1 MLYEITKEPKGL
13 LNLPEGY
20 HSVINSTSNSVY
32 LKPHKSLPLTISN
45 EVTKIKDKNTSID
58 DKYKQ
63 VFHKYHHGVTPHERT
78 GFEEIIRLAP
88 GVTYSTETK
97 ICIFPKLLKMKFHFG
112 LIKIKTWLKN
122 FMKYLPKLWKIQ
134 MQISYYFLM
143 ALTL

>member
-1 MLYEITKEPKGL
+1 MNYQRTKSL

-20 HSVINSTSNSVY
+20 HSVINSTSNKVY

-63 VFHKYHHGVTPHERT
+63 VFPYYHGVTPHERT

-88 GVTYSTETK
+88 GVTYTETK
-97 ICIFPKLLKMKFHFG
+97 NCIFPKLLKMKFHFG

-134 MQISYYFLM
+134 MQISYYFLRH
-143 ALTL
+143 